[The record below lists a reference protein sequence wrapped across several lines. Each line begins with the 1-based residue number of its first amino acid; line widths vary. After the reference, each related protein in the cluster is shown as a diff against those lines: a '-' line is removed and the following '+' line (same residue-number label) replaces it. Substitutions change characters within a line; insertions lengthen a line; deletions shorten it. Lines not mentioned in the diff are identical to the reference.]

1 MVRAVALLPFLAAA
15 AADDPFRV
23 RFDVEVETGPGSFVV
38 EVHPEWAPIGAAR
51 FAELVE
57 MDFFSDLRFFRVIP
71 NFMAQFG
78 IAADPAV
85 AKEWKAKTIKDEVKV
100 IESNKP
106 GFLSFAKTGSPNSR
120 TTQLF
125 INFGDN
131 ANLDGM
137 GFAPFAKVV
146 EGMDVVNAIYKVG
159 EGAPSGPGPAQQRV
173 QSEGN
178 AYLKKDFP
186 KLSFIT
192 SAAIEAK
199 QEL

>member
-1 MVRAVALLPFLAAA
+1 MRSISLLLPFLAAA
-15 AADDPFRV
+15 AADEAPYRV
-23 RFDVEVETGPGSFVV
+23 KFDVEVTTGPGSFVV

-51 FAELVE
+51 FKELVE
-57 MDFFSDLRFFRVIP
+57 ASFFSDLRLFRVIDG
-71 NFMAQFG
+71 FMAQFG
-78 IAADPAV
+78 IAADP
-85 AKEWKAKTIKDEVKV
+85 KEAAQWKTKTIKDEKV
-100 IESNKP
+100 VESNKP
-106 GFLSFAKTGSPNSR
+106 GYLSFAKTGAPNSR

-125 INFGDN
+125 INFGNN

-159 EGAPSGPGPAQQRV
+159 EGAPSGPGPEQGKI
-173 QSEGN
+173 QSQGN
-178 AYLKKDFP
+178 AYLKEKFP